1 MINLGWIVKCAF
13 HLGGGTSCSEFIIH
27 VIVQN
32 KVPIFD
38 YKEKMRTFNEY
49 FVLQSKL
56 PVANTIPSVMRSA
69 SEEQVLELMKGVD
82 ISEACGKDGVG
93 NKIIKLCSE
102 GFHVY
107 FYPLH

>member
-1 MINLGWIVKCAF
+1 MD
-13 HLGGGTSCSEFIIH
+13 S
-27 VIVQN
+27 
-32 KVPIFD
+32 KVCLPFRRRGRPIFD

-49 FVLQSKL
+49 FVLQSKR
-56 PVANTIPSVMRSA
+56 PVAHTIPSVMRSA

-93 NKIIKLCSE
+93 NKIITLCSE